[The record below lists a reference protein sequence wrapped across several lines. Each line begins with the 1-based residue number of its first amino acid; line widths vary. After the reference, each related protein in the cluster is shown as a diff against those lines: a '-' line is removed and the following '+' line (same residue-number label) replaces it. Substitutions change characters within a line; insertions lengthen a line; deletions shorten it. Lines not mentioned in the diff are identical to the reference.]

1 MAKWAKVGAV
11 SDMKK
16 LFPDIPPIPKGIK
29 AIEFDY

>member
-16 LFPDIPPIPKGIK
+16 LFPDIPPIPKGI
-29 AIEFDY
+29 